1 MLEQGQVT
9 PGYRSTDPDTSKQAF
24 EQVNMPESE
33 IQVLD
38 PEPSGGGCTCKGIDY
53 ESDCPVCGPL
63 LAESQACRPICDTH
77 LCRAKAIYTL
87 VWERADRQ
95 TRYACERHKQQNP
108 KPYTVSKLLGVMK
121 SD

>member
-9 PGYRSTDPDTSKQAF
+9 PGYRSTDPDTSKQA
-24 EQVNMPESE
+24 
-33 IQVLD
+33 D
-38 PEPSGGGCTCKGIDY
+38 PERPFGGDCTCKGIDY

-63 LAESQACRPICDTH
+63 LAESQAYRPMCDTH

-95 TRYACERHKQQNP
+95 TRYACERHKKQNP